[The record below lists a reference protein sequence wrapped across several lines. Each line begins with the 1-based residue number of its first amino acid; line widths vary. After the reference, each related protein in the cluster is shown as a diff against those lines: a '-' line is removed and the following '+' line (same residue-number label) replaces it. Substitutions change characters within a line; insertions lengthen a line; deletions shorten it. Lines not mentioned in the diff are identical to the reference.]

1 MKKLLDEIKDGTF
14 AKKWIDE
21 NKTGRP
27 TFNKTRA
34 AEQEHQIEQVGAQL
48 RGMMPF
54 LDPVTI
60 KPGQQG

>member
-1 MKKLLDEIKDGTF
+1 MQKLLDEIKDGTF
-14 AKKWIDE
+14 ANNWIRE

-27 TFNKTRA
+27 QFNKTRA
-34 AEQEHQIEQVGAQL
+34 SEQDHQIEQIGAEL